1 MFDLNI
7 KGNSYDTNLI
17 LAKQASKYGWKH
29 INFAYNQ
36 NDYNNA
42 LIFKND
48 VQKALNGSIDIDY
61 TLNIES
67 NNPNEIRK
75 ITRKFRHKTSCISVL
90 GGNLKV
96 NRTCLENVQIDVLS
110 KPYFK
115 RYDAGINHI
124 LAKQAKD
131 NNVAIELQFCDIL
144 KSYSSHRSKI
154 LSNFRDIIKLHNK
167 YDFPLILSSGADSIF
182 DIKTVHDFKSVFKQ
196 CGLSDVDIE
205 KSFNVSENIINFNK
219 NRKNMIMAGV
229 KVVK

>member
-7 KGNSYDTNLI
+7 KGNSYDNNLI

-36 NDYNNA
+36 NNYNDA

-48 VQKALNGSIDIDY
+48 IQKELEDIIDIDY

-75 ITRKFRHKTSCISVL
+75 ITRKFRNKASCISVL
-90 GGNLKV
+90 GGDLKI
-96 NRTCLENVQIDVLS
+96 NRTSLENVQIDVLS

-144 KSYSSHRSKI
+144 KSYLAHRSKI
-154 LSNFRDIIKLHNK
+154 LSNFRDIFKLHEK
-167 YDFPLILSSGADSIF
+167 YYFPLILSSGADSIF

-196 CGLSDVDIE
+196 CGLTSEAIE
-205 KSFNVSENIINFNK
+205 KSFNSSENIINFNK
-219 NRKNMIMAGV
+219 DRKNMIMTGV